1 MNKNLFALITLSVL
15 GFILNCQAEDITEIM
30 RDGYVTKEIPEIE
43 LKAEDDVLDASTEVK
58 PLTTRMSKSEQMQES
73 NSDLDYIEEDVPLP
87 DLPCDSPNL
96 KKQVEAFMLN
106 NLNMYATNSVIEKRN
121 RILMLKNLPD
131 FVDVTGEKIDSK
143 ANFQAAS
150 ADAYL
155 RINEKRKILHVCKS
169 SNMNKAYNLKD
180 VYVIIYPY
188 LEYYKVVVANAMNS
202 IEDMDKSTFIYNW

>member
-15 GFILNCQAEDITEIM
+15 GFILNCQAEDVSEIM

-131 FVDVTGEKIDSK
+131 FVDVTGENNRTMIFFSK
-143 ANFQAAS
+143 HSHTLHQGTNF
-150 ADAYL
+150 
-155 RINEKRKILHVCKS
+155 I
-169 SNMNKAYNLKD
+169 
-180 VYVIIYPY
+180 
-188 LEYYKVVVANAMNS
+188 
-202 IEDMDKSTFIYNW
+202 

>member
-43 LKAEDDVLDASTEVK
+43 LKAEDDVFDASTEVK
-58 PLTTRMSKSEQMQES
+58 PLATRMSESEQMQES
-73 NSDLDYIEEDVPLP
+73 NSDLDYIEEDIPLP

-155 RINEKRKILHVCKS
+155 RINKKRKILHVCKS

-188 LEYYKVVVANAMNS
+188 LEYYKVVVPNVMNS
-202 IEDMDKSTFIYNW
+202 IEELDKSTFIYNW

>member
-1 MNKNLFALITLSVL
+1 MNKNLFVLTTLSVL
-15 GFILNCQAEDITEIM
+15 GFILNCQAEDNMEII
-30 RDGYVTKEIPEIE
+30 RDGYVTKEIPKVV
-43 LKAEDDVLDASTEVK
+43 LKAEYDALDTSTEVK
-58 PLTTRMSKSEQMQES
+58 PLTTRMSKSEQMQEN
-73 NSDLDYIEEDVPLP
+73 NSDLDYIEEDVSLP

-106 NLNMYATNSVIEKRN
+106 NLNLYVTNSVVEKRN

-150 ADAYL
+150 ADAHL
-155 RINEKRKILHVCKS
+155 RINERRKILHVCKS
-169 SNMNKAYNLKD
+169 SNRNNMYKLKD

-188 LEYYKVVVANAMNS
+188 VEYYKVVVPNVMNS
-202 IEDMDKSTFIYNW
+202 IEDLDKSTFIYNW

>member
-1 MNKNLFALITLSVL
+1 MKKNLFALTILSVL
-15 GFILNCQAEDITEIM
+15 GFILNCRAAD
-30 RDGYVTKEIPEIE
+30 DGQIIREGYSIRETPKVE
-43 LKAEDDVLDASTEVK
+43 LNIEDDVLDASAEVK
-58 PLTTRMSKSEQMQES
+58 PLATRMSKSEQMQET
-73 NSDLDYIEEDVPLP
+73 NSDLDYIEENIVLP

-106 NLNMYATNSVIEKRN
+106 NLNKFATNSVIEKRN

-131 FVDVTGEKIDSK
+131 FKDVSGEKIDSK
-143 ANFQAAS
+143 VNFLAAS

-169 SNMNKAYNLKD
+169 SNLNKEYNLKD

-188 LEYYKVVVANAMNS
+188 LEYYKVVVANVMNS
-202 IEDMDKSTFIYNW
+202 IEDLDKSTFIYNW